1 MGTTLSII
9 IAGLILIEGAYVFL
23 MYLLRIGWKS
33 LGGCREIRDAV
44 KVSVVIAARYEEKNI
59 QACLDALA
67 NQHYPRDRFE
77 VILVDDH
84 SGDRTVQVAEACIR
98 RHPELNFRVHS
109 SSASPGKKAALR
121 EGLKLASGE
130 IVLTTDADCVPNPG
144 WIRAMT
150 AALLEK
156 DAVFVSGPV
165 VFENQSGFFGK
176 LQELEFLSLIVSG
189 AGAIGAGFPLMC
201 NGANLGFSMEAF
213 RQLEENAMQMHL
225 ASGDDVF
232 LMLAMQKKYGSDK
245 ITFARCPDAIVKT
258 LPETT
263 FKGFIRQRL
272 RWTSKSTAYRN
283 IPLILSALAVFLMN
297 LILVGTLLTAIFI
310 PESIWLFLALL
321 FVKII
326 ADLPL
331 LTAINRFT
339 GKYYLNRL
347 ILPAELPVAIYTFV
361 VALAGLVAPVKWK

>member
-1 MGTTLSII
+1 
-9 IAGLILIEGAYVFL
+9 
-23 MYLLRIGWKS
+23 
-33 LGGCREIRDAV
+33 
-44 KVSVVIAARYEEKNI
+44 
-59 QACLDALA
+59 
-67 NQHYPRDRFE
+67 
-77 VILVDDH
+77 
-84 SGDRTVQVAEACIR
+84 
-98 RHPELNFRVHS
+98 
-109 SSASPGKKAALR
+109 
-121 EGLKLASGE
+121 
-130 IVLTTDADCVPNPG
+130 
-144 WIRAMT
+144 
-150 AALLEK
+150 
-156 DAVFVSGPV
+156 
-165 VFENQSGFFGK
+165 
-176 LQELEFLSLIVSG
+176 
-189 AGAIGAGFPLMC
+189 MC

-258 LPETT
+258 LPEST